1 MVYLWTFINDHQLLR
16 RWLGAFS
23 QLVIVIF
30 LCISQQPLS
39 GIDLVAMSYLIWS
52 TIMTSSIN
60 KINKQGESTSVLI
73 NQQPQSYYAREDI
86 APVNASYANGYI
98 LLALCFM
105 ATAFGI
111 WLMCTSVPCIRT
123 RIRIT
128 NRLTTS
134 LRILWSRCLVSK
146 ICLVDFHHDASID
159 CGKSLI

>member
-1 MVYLWTFINDHQLLR
+1 
-16 RWLGAFS
+16 
-23 QLVIVIF
+23 
-30 LCISQQPLS
+30 
-39 GIDLVAMSYLIWS
+39 
-52 TIMTSSIN
+52 MTSSIN

-134 LRILWSRCLVSK
+134 LRILWSRCLERYNQIIETTKFSMK
-146 ICLVDFHHDASID
+146 SWHKRELNYRLPIDFSRQSTIV
-159 CGKSLI
+159 